1 VESSVKAIFEY
12 FLAILKVLLLSL
24 KSIFDIFFKK
34 EINVEN
40 EIVLIT
46 GAGSGIG
53 KELALQYGN
62 LGSKVVCWDINEEN
76 NKETV
81 KLIKSKGQEAFGFT

>member
-34 EINVEN
+34 EINVRDPEF
-40 EIVLIT
+40 T
-46 GAGSGIG
+46 G
-53 KELALQYGN
+53 E
-62 LGSKVVCWDINEEN
+62 WD
-76 NKETV
+76 
-81 KLIKSKGQEAFGFT
+81 FGDHR